1 MMMPLMPMKMKTN
14 MSVIVVAALTLLM
27 ITLLFN
33 TVPNIP
39 VVAAA
44 PPTCAPNQ
52 NVPTPPGCHRQQ
64 EASAGRQPV
73 EASAAGGRQL
83 PVGAYGPPSN
93 GHVIPSPPRQHENV
107 HSSIEASA
115 AARCPPSSSCNPHV
129 PTPGCCSGQ
138 KSKMEHQLTVDGKAG
153 LIGNYKTSMKAR
165 KQASPD
171 HTYY

>member
-1 MMMPLMPMKMKTN
+1 MIVPMKMKTDV
-14 MSVIVVAALTLLM
+14 SVLVVAALTLLM

-33 TVPNIP
+33 AIPNIP

-44 PPTCAPNQ
+44 PPTCAPGH
-52 NVPTPPGCHRQQ
+52 NVPTPPGCH
-64 EASAGRQPV
+64 V
-73 EASAAGGRQL
+73 EASAAGGRQS
-83 PVGAYGPPSN
+83 VAGAYGPPSN

-129 PTPGCCSGQ
+129 PTPACCSGQ

>member
-1 MMMPLMPMKMKTN
+1 MPLMPMKMKTN
-14 MSVIVVAALTLLM
+14 VGALTLLM

-33 TVPNIP
+33 AVLNIP

-44 PPTCAPNQ
+44 PPTCAPGH
-52 NVPTPPGCHRQQ
+52 NVPTPPHCPR
-64 EASAGRQPV
+64 V
-73 EASAAGGRQL
+73 EALAAGGRQ
-83 PVGAYGPPSN
+83 PVAGAYGPPSN

-115 AARCPPSSSCNPHV
+115 AAGCPPSPSCNDNV

>member
-1 MMMPLMPMKMKTN
+1 MMPLMPMKMKTN
-14 MSVIVVAALTLLM
+14 MSVLVVAALTLLM

-33 TVPNIP
+33 AIPNIP

-44 PPTCAPNQ
+44 PTCAPNGH
-52 NVPTPPGCHRQQ
+52 VPAKCPPSQLLH
-64 EASAGRQPV
+64 V
-73 EASAAGGRQL
+73 DASAAGGSQ

-138 KSKMEHQLTVDGKAG
+138 KSKMEHQPTVDGKAG